1 MDKSDFSIGYVSI
14 SEIKD
19 NYMSQLKELGIKTYI
34 LNRSIKNP
42 FSYIRHLTKIAKGYD
57 IIHVH
62 GNSATMVLEMIAA
75 KIAKVPLRCA
85 HSHNSTCGM
94 RIINIL
100 AHPVFDTLCNGRLA
114 CGEKAG
120 KWLHHDKDFIIIKNG
135 IETDM
140 FRFNQDKRLLIRKSL
155 EWEKY
160 IILAN
165 IANFVEAKNHEFLIN
180 VFAEIYKK
188 RQDVRLL
195 LFGIGPLMEKAQFQ
209 AKSLGI
215 EDKILFAGSV
225 SNISDYLSAIDLIIM
240 PSKFEGLPLTLIEGQ
255 ANGLDAIVSDAIT
268 RDADITGHLTFLPLG
283 KGKDYWSE
291 EIISRLNREII
302 RSEENSLASINMIT
316 HAGYDIN
323 SSAAKLKNYYTTKLK
338 RHNG

>member
-1 MDKSDFSIGYVSI
+1 
-14 SEIKD
+14 
-19 NYMSQLKELGIKTYI
+19 
-34 LNRSIKNP
+34 
-42 FSYIRHLTKIAKGYD
+42 
-57 IIHVH
+57 
-62 GNSATMVLEMIAA
+62 
-75 KIAKVPLRCA
+75 
-85 HSHNSTCGM
+85 
-94 RIINIL
+94 
-100 AHPVFDTLCNGRLA
+100 
-114 CGEKAG
+114 
-120 KWLHHDKDFIIIKNG
+120 
-135 IETDM
+135 
-140 FRFNQDKRLLIRKSL
+140 
-155 EWEKY
+155 
-160 IILAN
+160 
-165 IANFVEAKNHEFLIN
+165 
-180 VFAEIYKK
+180 
-188 RQDVRLL
+188 
-195 LFGIGPLMEKAQFQ
+195 MEKAQFQ

-240 PSKFEGLPLTLIEGQ
+240 PSKFEGLPLTLIEEQ